1 MFPFALRENIRKL
14 NPFAL
19 RENMRKLKV
28 FLYFHGD
35 QNIGN
40 IGKKGLKG

>member
-14 NPFAL
+14 NPLPL

-35 QNIGN
+35 QKGTL
-40 IGKKGLKG
+40 GKKG